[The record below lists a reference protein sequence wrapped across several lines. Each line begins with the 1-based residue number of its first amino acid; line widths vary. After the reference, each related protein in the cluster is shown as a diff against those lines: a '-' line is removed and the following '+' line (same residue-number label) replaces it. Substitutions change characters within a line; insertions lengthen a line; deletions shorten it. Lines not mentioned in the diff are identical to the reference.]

1 MGEIDRELASCG
13 GCHVGVLPRFMA
25 EIAAP
30 GLAEV
35 HWTDTMAERQ
45 ALMRKE
51 SIAAVALP
59 GGIGTLDELV
69 ETLTQKKLGFY
80 DGLIFA
86 LDWRGFYRPLEALL
100 DHYVDTGMLEPRHRA
115 MIAFCRTPEE
125 ILDQIEKK
133 G

>member
-45 ALMRKE
+45 ALMRKG

-69 ETLTQKKLGFY
+69 ETLT
-80 DGLIFA
+80 
-86 LDWRGFYRPLEALL
+86 L